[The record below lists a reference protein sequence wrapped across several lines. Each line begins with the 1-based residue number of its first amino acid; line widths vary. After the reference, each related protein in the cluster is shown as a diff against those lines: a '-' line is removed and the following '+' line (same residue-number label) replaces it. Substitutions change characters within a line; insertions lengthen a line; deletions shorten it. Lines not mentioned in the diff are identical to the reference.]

1 MELGLLLATGAAFM
15 ATGDDRHSNVRD
27 YLTAGGFALTAC
39 EWCGVLSQYQA
50 LDIQVLKDVLG
61 KK

>member
-1 MELGLLLATGAAFM
+1 MGAAFM
-15 ATGDDRHSNVRD
+15 ATGDDRLSNVRD

-39 EWCGVLSQYQA
+39 EWRGVLSQYQA